1 VPSYFN
7 LRGHQVWNYE
17 WANNGEALVMLHGGM
32 SATEDWD
39 TYMLPAFEST
49 HHVFAYD
56 RTGQGRTGDQPGSL
70 HFAHQCA
77 EAIAYLEDVV
87 KGSAHLV
94 GWSDGGIIAL
104 LVALARP
111 DLVKSIV
118 AIGAN
123 YHYESGGIPL
133 PEWPISD
140 EDRAEYA
147 DRSPDAPETLDIKV
161 SRMRAIWKS
170 EPTLTVQDLGKIS
183 CPTLVLA
190 GDDELFS
197 IEHTGTLYESLPQ
210 GQLAIIPGTSHFVIK
225 EKPELTQLAIK
236 QFLADLTP
244 PITRSPVRRTNPEI
258 I

>member
-1 VPSYFN
+1 VPSYIN

-87 KGSAHLV
+87 KGPAHLV
-94 GWSDGGIIAL
+94 GWSDGGIITL

-118 AIGAN
+118 AIGAGT
-123 YHYESGGIPL
+123 ESANAPDTEKI
-133 PEWPISD
+133 EQVRKHINMAYRTDRREARSD
-140 EDRAEYA
+140 F
-147 DRSPDAPETLDIKV
+147 I
-161 SRMRAIWKS
+161 
-170 EPTLTVQDLGKIS
+170 
-183 CPTLVLA
+183 
-190 GDDELFS
+190 
-197 IEHTGTLYESLPQ
+197 
-210 GQLAIIPGTSHFVIK
+210 
-225 EKPELTQLAIK
+225 
-236 QFLADLTP
+236 
-244 PITRSPVRRTNPEI
+244 
-258 I
+258 